1 MNFEFNY
8 YEILGVQPNANKDE
22 IKKAYDAFKKDKYEK
37 ASKWQRSQVEEAY
50 KVLSDNK
57 LKEEYDAHR
66 ANKGK
71 EPTKGNGKRKDLN
84 KILKKIKEYA
94 INNKVVCVLIGCV
107 LILGVMNICLMHRAS
122 SLQSKLHDVEY
133 EMRSIRYSKIDSI
146 ETDIARLK
154 VDVKEISDVQSSIY
168 GLSRNSRTT
177 SYNIDQLKDA
187 HNDLVN
193 YIKCIGKSYCY
204 PRGGLVTLY

>member
-8 YEILGVQPNANKDE
+8 YEILGVQPNASEEE
-22 IKKAYDAFKKDKYEK
+22 IKKAYDAFKQEKHAK
-37 ASKWQRSQVEEAY
+37 ASKWQRSQVEEAF
-50 KVLSDNK
+50 KVLSDKK
-57 LKEEYDAHR
+57 LKEEYDAYR
-66 ANKGK
+66 SNKGK
-71 EPTKGNGKRKDLN
+71 ETEKGPKKDAN
-84 KILKKIKEYA
+84 KTLQKIKEYA
-94 INNKVVCVLIGCV
+94 LNNKVVCALIGCV
-107 LILGVMNICLMHRAS
+107 ILLGWMNAYQMNRAN
-122 SLQSKLHDVEY
+122 SLQSKLNDIEYSVER
-133 EMRSIRYSKIDSI
+133 MQYSKISSLESDV
-146 ETDIARLK
+146 AKLK

-204 PRGGLVTLY
+204 PSGGLVTLY